1 MFLYGKILLEI
12 DSNSDFFF
20 WKVFKTAL
28 SLKAM
33 VNVKYPLQVGW
44 GEIMKHFQ
52 IFVIRKRFPRCSW
65 HKDQIGSTVFFKF
78 LISTSKVYTRQEV
91 EIQFQIY
98 VSAF

>member
-28 SLKAM
+28 SLK
-33 VNVKYPLQVGW
+33 VGW